1 MFGPNDYG
9 AAQTQGKR
17 SYQEDDY
24 GFYNPRQPESFSNEL
39 MAVLCDG
46 MGGQAGGATAAQ
58 KAIRAFVD
66 AYASIPA
73 SAPERLRRALD
84 HANREVG
91 LTAANRPELEGMGCT
106 LVAVAVENE
115 HMHWISVGD
124 SLIWFWHEDRLSQL
138 NTLHTYGNHL
148 DELAQRG
155 DITEEDARNH
165 PDRPL
170 ITSAV
175 MGEPLELVDASS
187 VPLRL
192 IVGDR
197 ILLASDGVL
206 SLKGDELA
214 RLLQRTA
221 EADAQA
227 VADAVVRTVD
237 SVGSARQDNAT
248 VQVLQPRFNATSTV
262 IEYGQRN
269 NHLLIAVVAL
279 LLALLLL
286 GLSVYLSLTQSVPT
300 TNDDVVTIVKPV
312 TVDEVALPS
321 GTEDPGTGLGR
332 GEDAKPDA
340 SKPTQG
346 SAKQ

>member
-1 MFGPNDYG
+1 MFGPSDYG

-24 GFYNPRQPESFSNEL
+24 GFYNPGQPESFSNEL

-46 MGGQAGGATAAQ
+46 MGGQAGGATASQ
-58 KAIRAFVD
+58 TAIRAFVD
-66 AYASIPA
+66 AYASIRA

-91 LTAANRPELEGMGCT
+91 LTASNRPDLEGMGCT
-106 LVAVAVENE
+106 LIAVAVEDE

-124 SLIWFWHEDRLSQL
+124 SLIWFWHEGRMSQL
-138 NTLHTYGNHL
+138 NTLHTYGKHL

-175 MGEPLELVDASS
+175 MGEPLELVDVSS
-187 VPLRL
+187 APLRL
-192 IVGDR
+192 LAGDR
-197 ILLASDGVL
+197 ILLASDGLL
-206 SLKGDELA
+206 SVTGDDLA
-214 RLLQRTA
+214 QLLQRTA

-227 VADAVVRTVD
+227 VADAIVRTVD
-237 SVGSARQDNAT
+237 AVGSPRQDNAT
-248 VQVLQPRFNATSTV
+248 VQVLQPRFNASSTV
-262 IEYGQRN
+262 VEYGQRN
-269 NHLLIAVVAL
+269 NHLLVAAVAL

-286 GLSVYLSLTQSVPT
+286 ALSIYLSLNPSTPIST
-300 TNDDVVTIVKPV
+300 DDVVTIYKPV
-312 TVDEVALPS
+312 AVEEGGLPS
-321 GTEDPGTGLGR
+321 GAGNPGTGPSPSAK
-332 GEDAKPDA
+332 AKPDA
-340 SKPTQG
+340 NKSPQG
-346 SAKQ
+346 ATKQ